1 MANWKVRAALQGF
14 ASWLSIAK
22 FKANPTIEY
31 LELLILPHCCQCMVF
46 LFCSWKLTTNLQL
59 ESGLH

>member
-22 FKANPTIEY
+22 FKAKGDSTA
-31 LELLILPHCCQCMVF
+31 L
-46 LFCSWKLTTNLQL
+46 
-59 ESGLH
+59 